1 MFGFAKC
8 GTIRKLRGTS
18 YSNVVSH
25 VRSNHPKGYQV
36 LVDEFSAK
44 STSEN
49 NSMKPKSS
57 IVTQYANVFLYRDK
71 KTHISRWIGFV
82 VDGLQPFSVVE
93 NLTFRKLS
101 QFDPITRKTLAKP
114 FETSALKSFEVE
126 QPGASSSDRDDVL
139 PLAARALKRRKLQQR
154 TSACYVD
161 TRFVVGASAYYL

>member
-1 MFGFAKC
+1 MAPVPGKSVRDAFFRRQTEGSNVWICKC

-49 NSMKPKSS
+49 NSTKPKSS
-57 IVTQYANVFLYRDK
+57 IVTQYANVFLYRRK
-71 KTHISRWIGFV
+71 TTHICGWIEFV
-82 VDGLQPFSVVE
+82 VGGLQPFSVVE

-101 QFDPITRKTLAKP
+101 QFDPITRKTLANIWKRLRQ
-114 FETSALKSFEVE
+114 ALKS
-126 QPGASSSDRDDVL
+126 
-139 PLAARALKRRKLQQR
+139 K
-154 TSACYVD
+154 
-161 TRFVVGASAYYL
+161 